1 MQIILNDLPENE
13 NSVYATDDK
22 QERMIVIGGRQLE
35 INDFQKILL
44 GREQVSLDMESLEN
58 VQENFDFLK
67 AFVKDKIIYG
77 INTGLGPMS
86 QYKVEDK
93 DREALQYNLIRSHAA
108 GSGSKLPDNFIR
120 FILTARLNTLMR
132 GYSGIHPEVTIL
144 LSELINKD
152 ILPLIPQHGGVGA
165 SGDLVQLAHLALT
178 LIGEGKVTFRGE
190 EKPTADIF
198 KLHGLKP
205 FRIRIREALALI
217 NGTSV
222 MSGIGV
228 CNVIRARQLL
238 NWAVAASA
246 LLNEIV
252 ETYDDHYSLELNR
265 VKLHTGQASITA
277 KLQYILSDSRLVRK
291 REDDLFYGING
302 DKIFTR
308 KIQEYYS
315 IRCITQIL
323 GPVEDTINNSE
334 KIVLDE
340 INSVND
346 NPIIDH
352 KSKNVYHGGNF
363 HGDYVSLEMD
373 KLKIAVTRLSML
385 MERQMNFLMND
396 KLNNILPPFVNLGVL
411 GLNLGLQGVQFTAT
425 STVAENQTLSNP
437 MYVHSIPTN
446 NDNQDIV
453 SMGTNAALLTHK
465 VIKNT
470 FEVAAIQMLAVIQAV
485 DYLGYKDKLSSFS
498 RGVYDALR
506 KEVPVFTDDDVRY
519 PDIEKI
525 KDYLFDNELIIKT
538 PDNL

>member
-265 VKLHTGQASITA
+265 VKLHAGQASITA